1 MTELSKA
8 TCQNIGDLCRNKK
21 APKDASAG
29 CSSDEFIYTALYLPA
44 TYEYKYKQ
52 YVPLLYA
59 LYGSPG
65 TGTIGKQSGPVLFQ
79 LRSVSESKGEKRQG
93 QGDVTGPY

>member
-52 YVPLLYA
+52 YA
-59 LYGSPG
+59 LYGSP
-65 TGTIGKQSGPVLFQ
+65 GTIGKQSGPVLFQ